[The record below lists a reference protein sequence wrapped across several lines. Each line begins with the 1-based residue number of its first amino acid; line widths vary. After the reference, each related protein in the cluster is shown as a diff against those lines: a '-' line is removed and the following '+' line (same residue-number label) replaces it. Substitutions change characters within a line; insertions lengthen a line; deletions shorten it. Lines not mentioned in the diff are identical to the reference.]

1 MIKACRSRWER
12 RGVLALGWM
21 LSTDVMNGFSQHGGC
36 FTHSRVR
43 KRPSEPCDSPHVC
56 TIAAAAPLG
65 MQIDACFPECT
76 SVYRNW
82 DTHFQAGLRDPV
94 GAVKRLD
101 PEVEG
106 NSGKLRME
114 TKVS

>member
-1 MIKACRSRWER
+1 MGSHSTVGVSHTAMSER
-12 RGVLALGWM
+12 ALQSPG
-21 LSTDVMNGFSQHGGC
+21 
-36 FTHSRVR
+36 
-43 KRPSEPCDSPHVC
+43 DSPHVC
-56 TIAAAAPLG
+56 IIAAAASLG

-76 SVYRNW
+76 SVYSNW
-82 DTHFQAGLRDPV
+82 DTHFQAGLCDPV

>member
-1 MIKACRSRWER
+1 MGSHSTVGVSHTAMSER
-12 RGVLALGWM
+12 ALRALATAPM
-21 LSTDVMNGFSQHGGC
+21 
-36 FTHSRVR
+36 
-43 KRPSEPCDSPHVC
+43 VC
-56 TIAAAAPLG
+56 LIAAAASLG
-65 MQIDACFPECT
+65 MHIYACFPECT
-76 SVYRNW
+76 SVYSNW
-82 DTHFQAGLRDPV
+82 DTHFQAGLCDPV